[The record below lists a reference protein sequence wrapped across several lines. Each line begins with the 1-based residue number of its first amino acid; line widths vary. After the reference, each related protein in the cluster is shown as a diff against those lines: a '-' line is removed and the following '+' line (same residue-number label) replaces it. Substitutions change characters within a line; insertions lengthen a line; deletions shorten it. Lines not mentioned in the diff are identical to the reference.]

1 MKLENLTK
9 RVPNVIIICG
19 AIICIMF
26 LFPQVRQLLIGIG
39 ENVLG
44 RPLNYIFLWHV
55 RIITVALSFLFLS
68 TVYFLLF
75 SVKIAIPQIPPEK
88 KVRLFSVIEI
98 TLICL
103 YSCMLIFLAFSN
115 NSIWLDE
122 AFSLAKIQHSWGD
135 LIYFCII
142 DVHPPFYY
150 IVLKIGS
157 LVFGSSIAVMRMV
170 SVFPTI
176 LMVIL
181 VCIFLK
187 KEFSDKAA
195 LIFLLSCIASG
206 TITRYAIE
214 IRMYSWAL
222 FFVTMMAVT
231 AWYFFKTG
239 KKRWWAALLL
249 CALGAAYTHYY
260 AMIAAAIG
268 YILLFLYAL
277 KFRKERIVPMVVLG
291 ISGIVLYL
299 PWLPILIR
307 QFSIVSADY
316 WIPPLTVGA
325 VLGYVHIVFST
336 GNIFLDVLWCLIFCS
351 VLIYFFTKK
360 RKTEKD
366 YFVFSGLCC
375 AVLLVLSGII
385 VSIAIRPLFVARYL
399 VPVLGLVWLFFA
411 VECCKIFRKRSF
423 IFLLIIF
430 ASFGLVSFGESAHRE
445 MEEHRASSVFYTY
458 ITEHK
463 RQDDIFV
470 FVGCVKHLPFTMNH
484 IFPEQT
490 YTVTVTGEKIAPSA
504 SITHSLLI
512 DYRLWRNS
520 YIEYDPGIYDDK
532 TVWTFIS
539 RYDYEA
545 QFDNIVPLE
554 LRGEYR
560 GSFRWNVYRFRLYR
574 SSPMACLY

>member
-1 MKLENLTK
+1 
-9 RVPNVIIICG
+9 
-19 AIICIMF
+19 
-26 LFPQVRQLLIGIG
+26 
-39 ENVLG
+39 
-44 RPLNYIFLWHV
+44 
-55 RIITVALSFLFLS
+55 
-68 TVYFLLF
+68 
-75 SVKIAIPQIPPEK
+75 
-88 KVRLFSVIEI
+88 
-98 TLICL
+98 
-103 YSCMLIFLAFSN
+103 
-115 NSIWLDE
+115 
-122 AFSLAKIQHSWGD
+122 
-135 LIYFCII
+135 
-142 DVHPPFYY
+142 
-150 IVLKIGS
+150 
-157 LVFGSSIAVMRMV
+157 
-170 SVFPTI
+170 
-176 LMVIL
+176 
-181 VCIFLK
+181 
-187 KEFSDKAA
+187 
-195 LIFLLSCIASG
+195 
-206 TITRYAIE
+206 
-214 IRMYSWAL
+214 MYSWAL

-325 VLGYVHIVFST
+325 VLGYGHIVFST

-351 VLIYFFTKK
+351 VLICFFTKK

-366 YFVFSGLCC
+366 FFVFGGLCC

-411 VECCKIFRKRSF
+411 IECGTISQKRIY
-423 IFLLIIF
+423 IFLLIVLVPLGLI
-430 ASFGLVSFGESAHRE
+430 SFWGSAHRE
-445 MEEHRASSVFYTY
+445 IEEHRASSIFYAY
-458 ITEHK
+458 VTEHK
-463 RQDDIFV
+463 HQDDVFV
-470 FVGCVKHLPFTMNH
+470 FVHATGSRHLPFTMNQL
-484 IFPEQT
+484 FPDQT
-490 YTVTVTGEKIAPSA
+490 YTITATGERLDLSTSA
-504 SITHSLLI
+504 LPLCLLT
-512 DYRLWRNS
+512 YRLWGNS
-520 YIEYDPGIYDDK
+520 YVEYTPDIYDDR

-539 RYDYEA
+539 GFNEGA
-545 QFDNIVPLE
+545 QLDKFDPLA

-560 GSFRWNVYRFRLYR
+560 GSFRWNRYRFRLYK